1 MTKLFRLLP
10 ILMLLPFFNAKAQSF
25 RIHNDTTR
33 YSTPGYYSILNNI
46 TNNTASDVI
55 LRWNVL
61 ESNFP
66 EPLQLKTCVCDN
78 VHCNIDSAMFKGIF
92 FNSVY
97 APGTGEMH
105 LLGDIAGLPETS
117 PFYVT
122 LIFVN
127 RDLPS
132 DADTT
137 TFIINRD
144 VLGVSSVAAN
154 KRVSVFPNP
163 AIDNVTLAIE
173 SDKPVSAGIRI
184 DNLMGQSV
192 FQSTTQL
199 ISGSNSIHLPLQNIA
214 AGNYHIVVTA
224 GNNVT
229 VRQLTIAK

>member
-10 ILMLLPFFNAKAQSF
+10 ILLLLPFLNAKAQSF

-46 TNNTASDVI
+46 TNNTAADI
-55 LRWNVL
+55 TLRWNVL

-78 VHCNIDSAMFKGIF
+78 VHCNIDSNMFKGRF

-97 APGTGEMH
+97 APGMGEMH
-105 LLGDIAGLPETS
+105 LLGDITDLPV
-117 PFYVT
+117 PGPYYVT
-122 LIFVN
+122 LVFVN

-144 VLGVSSVAAN
+144 VLGVSVVAAN
-154 KRVSVFPNP
+154 KGLSVFPNP
-163 AIDNVTLAIE
+163 AVDNVTLAIE
-173 SDKPVSAGIRI
+173 AEKNVDASIRI
-184 DNLMGQSV
+184 DNLLGQPV
-192 FQSTTQL
+192 YQSTTQL
-199 ISGSNSIHLPLQNIA
+199 SSGSNSIHVPLRDIA
-214 AGNYHIVVTA
+214 AGNYHVVVTA
-224 GNNVT
+224 GNNVI